1 MKLSYNWLN
10 DFADFKS
17 IPFEKIYEKISL
29 SICEIDDVSEYR
41 EHLSTIVSA
50 KVVEVKKHPDA
61 DKLSVCVADIGTRKI
76 QIVTGAQ
83 VAEGEIVPLA
93 MIGTVF
99 PDGKEIKEGKLRGVD
114 SFGMFC
120 SEKELGLS
128 EEATGLM
135 KLAASTKLGVSLRQL
150 LDSEDKI
157 ILIDNKSITHRP
169 DLWSHFGFARE
180 LAAQLGIKI
189 KYDPF
194 ETEFLFSNDLS
205 PKVFENDNAH
215 SYFAANVKGFTI
227 KDSIPKIKDRL
238 LKCGIKSINNVVDI
252 SNYVMLEMG
261 QPTHFFDK
269 AKLGDVA
276 IEVKYAKNKD
286 KISLLDKT
294 ERELDSAILVISNA
308 GVPVAI
314 AGVMGGDTSAI
325 SNTTI
330 EAILESAV
338 FKREDVRKTIRATGI
353 RTESA
358 VRYEKGLDS
367 HSSLPVINRS
377 LELLKE
383 NGCPALTASK
393 PAGFEHKKEKQEI
406 RTTFTFL
413 NAKLGTIFEKKVI
426 VDILQRLGFHV
437 STKEDDIV
445 VIVPHYRHNY
455 DITIEEDLV
464 EEVGRSLGYAAIER
478 KPLLSDVKPV
488 TKNSKREIERAIK
501 QIFTHNLGYSEVFNY
516 SFASEE
522 DTKFESEDS
531 TALGIANSMPDEFKF
546 LRTSIYP
553 SILKHIAVNADR
565 FETVKIFEL
574 GRTYHKIK
582 ADELASEKRF
592 FGFGVLRNRKSN
604 ELVDAENDFLAVRN
618 DIDTL
623 FRLFGFKNIVLEKG
637 SLSYF
642 HPNACLQWKLN
653 EEVIAELGFLHPKY
667 NDAYNVKR
675 RVLIGKLFFDAIERL
690 NIPENKKFTFV
701 PPSHF
706 PQDQMDIS
714 LVMDRAATTEN
725 YAQLVSKLG
734 VSEIQ
739 SVWVHDIY
747 TGQNISPDKK
757 SVTYRIALMNYKET
771 FTQAAI
777 KEITDKLINLAKDN
791 GYLLR

>member
-17 IPFEKIYEKISL
+17 VPFEKIFEKINL
-29 SICEIDDVSEYR
+29 SICEVDDVSEYR

-50 KVVEVKKHPDA
+50 KVVEVNKHPDA
-61 DKLSVCVADIGTRKI
+61 DKLSVCVADIGTKKI

-128 EEATGLM
+128 EESSGLM
-135 KLAASTKLGVSLRQL
+135 KLAPDTKLGVSLRIL

-157 ILIDNKSITHRP
+157 LLIDNKSITHRP

-180 LAAQLGIKI
+180 LAAQLGIKV

-194 ETEFLFSNDLS
+194 DTEFSFSNEPS

-215 SYFAANVKGFTI
+215 SYFAASVKGFEI
-227 KDSIPKIKDRL
+227 KESIPKIKDRL

-269 AKLGDVA
+269 AKLGEVA
-276 IEVKYAKNKD
+276 LEVKFARDKD
-286 KISLLDKT
+286 KIALLDKT
-294 ERELDSAILVISNA
+294 TKELESSILVISNS
-308 GVPVAI
+308 GVPVAL
-314 AGVMGGDTSAI
+314 AGVMGGEESAI
-325 SNTTI
+325 SNSTT

-338 FKREDVRKTIRATGI
+338 FKREDVRKTIRVTGI

-367 HSSLPVINRS
+367 HSSIPVINRA

-383 NGCPALTASK
+383 NGCPKLTASK

-406 RTTFTFL
+406 KTTFTFL

-437 STKEDDIV
+437 STKEDDLV
-445 VIVPHYRHNY
+445 VIVPVYRHNY

-488 TKNSKREIERAIK
+488 GKNPKREIERGIK
-501 QIFTHNLGYSEVFNY
+501 SIFTQNLGYAEVFNY

-522 DTKFESEDS
+522 DTKFELEDS

-565 FETVKIFEL
+565 FDTVKIFEL

-604 ELVDAENDFLAVRN
+604 DLGDAENDFLAVRN

-623 FRLFGFKNIVLEKG
+623 FKLFGFKNIELEKT

-642 HPNACLQWKLN
+642 HPNACVQWKLAG
-653 EEVIAELGFLHPKY
+653 EVIAELGYLHPKY
-667 NDAYNVKR
+667 NDAYNMKR
-675 RVLIGKLFFDAIERL
+675 RVLVGKLYFDAIEKL
-690 NIPENKKFTFV
+690 NVPENKKFTFV

-714 LVMDRAATTEN
+714 LVMERSAVTEN
-725 YAQLVSKLG
+725 YAHLVSKLG

-747 TGQNISPDKK
+747 TGQNIAPDKK
-757 SVTYRIALMNYKET
+757 SVTYRVALMNYKET

-777 KEITDKLINLAKDN
+777 KDITDKLINLAKDN
-791 GYLLR
+791 GYQLR

>member
-10 DFADFKS
+10 DFADFQS
-17 IPFEKIYEKISL
+17 IPFETIHEKINL
-29 SICEIDDVSEYR
+29 SICEVDEVTEYR
-41 EHLSTIVSA
+41 EYLSTILSA
-50 KVVEVKKHPDA
+50 KVVEVNKHPDA
-61 DKLSVCVADIGTRKI
+61 DKLSVCIADIGTKKI

-99 PDGKEIKEGKLRGVD
+99 PDGKQINEGKLRGVD

-128 EEATGLM
+128 EESSGLM
-135 KLAASTKLGVSLRQL
+135 KLASDTKLGVSLRVL
-150 LDSEDKI
+150 LNSEDKI
-157 ILIDNKSITHRP
+157 LHIDNKSITHRP

-180 LAAQLGIKI
+180 LAAQLGIKV

-194 ETEFLFSNDLS
+194 DSEFSFSKETS
-205 PKVFENDNAH
+205 PKVFENKNAH
-215 SYFAANVKGFTI
+215 SYFAANVKGFQI
-227 KDSIPKIKDRL
+227 KDSIPKVKDRL

-269 AKLGDVA
+269 AKLGEIA
-276 IEVKYAKNKD
+276 IEVKFARDKD
-286 KISLLDKT
+286 KLALLDKT
-294 ERELDSAILVISNA
+294 TKELDPSILVISNV

-314 AGVMGGDTSAI
+314 AGVMGGEYSAI
-325 SNTTI
+325 SNTTT

-338 FKREDVRKTIRATGI
+338 FKREDIRKTIRVTGI

-367 HSSLPVINRS
+367 HSSLPVINRA

-383 NGCPALTASK
+383 NGCPSLTASK

-406 RTTFTFL
+406 KTSFTFL
-413 NAKLGTIFEKKVI
+413 NSKLGTTFEKKVI
-426 VDILQRLGFHV
+426 TDILQRLGFHV
-437 STKEDDIV
+437 SSKEDELV
-445 VIVPHYRHNY
+445 VIVPQYRHNY

-464 EEVGRSLGYAAIER
+464 EEVGRSLGYAAIDR
-478 KPLLSDVKPV
+478 KPLKSVVKPV
-488 TKNSKREIERAIK
+488 TKSSKREIERSIK
-501 QIFTHNLGYSEVFNY
+501 SIFTQNLGYAEVFNY
-516 SFASEE
+516 SFSSEE
-522 DTKFESEDS
+522 DTKFEFNDIS
-531 TALGIANSMPDEFKF
+531 ALAIANSMPDEFKF
-546 LRTSIYP
+546 LRTSMYP
-553 SILKHIAVNADR
+553 SLLKHLSVNADR

-582 ADELASEKRF
+582 EDELALEKRF

-604 ELVDAENDFLAVRN
+604 DLLEAENDFLTTRN

-623 FRLFGFKNIVLEKG
+623 FKLFGFKNIELEKTN
-637 SLSYF
+637 LSYF
-642 HPNACLQWKLN
+642 HPNACVQWKLGG
-653 EEVIAELGFLHPKY
+653 EVIAELGYLHPKFNDLY
-667 NDAYNVKR
+667 NFKR
-675 RVLIGKLFFDAIERL
+675 RVLVGKLYFDAIENL
-690 NIPENKKFTFV
+690 NIEENKKFTFI

-706 PQDQMDIS
+706 PQDQVDIS
-714 LVMDRAATTEN
+714 LVMERDKATES

-747 TGQNISPDKK
+747 TGQNISSDKK
-757 SVTYRIALMNYKET
+757 SVTYRVALMNYKET
-771 FTQAAI
+771 FTQNAI
-777 KEITDKLINLAKDN
+777 KEITDKLIHLANEN
-791 GYLLR
+791 GYQLR